1 MHFNIEIPSHIMEH
15 FNTFLNSS
23 TIHGLHFISKTKKF
37 GKLFWIIVVISGFTA
52 ASVLI
57 YESFHNWDLSPV
69 STTLETVPISE
80 IPFPNVTVCPPK
92 KSGLG
97 LNYDIVQ
104 AEKVQIKNETRN
116 ELFQIAIEVI
126 GDAEHVEIMSNL
138 SKVKEQN
145 KYLNWYLGFTKI
157 QYPTYNQ
164 YNNPKVTYNVETSA
178 TDGNLTSQYFG
189 TKFDSNEI
197 ESLEIKIKIYV
208 PDSMKGNENVSLTFD
223 LARSEMKNLIDDN
236 DEDSIQ
242 TNIGY
247 TKNTNENFS
256 KTVNGPIPSGGY
268 YYFKNKRKVSVE
280 TVKNSNQN
288 SMPGFSLRWNYES
301 TDNFEIEGKYRSTVP
316 NMEFFR

>member
-1 MHFNIEIPSHIMEH
+1 MEH

-37 GKLFWIIVVISGFTA
+37 GKLFWITVVISGFTA

-104 AEKVQIKNETRN
+104 AEKVLIKNETRN

-138 SKVKEQN
+138 SKVNEEDR
-145 KYLNWYLGFTKI
+145 YLNWYQGFTKI

-178 TDGNLTSQYFG
+178 ITGNVTTQHFG
-189 TKFDSNEI
+189 RKFDPNNI
-197 ESLEIKIKIYV
+197 ESFQVTVKIYV
-208 PDSMKGNENVSLTFD
+208 PDIMKGNKNVSLTYD
-223 LARSEMKNLIDDN
+223 LARNKMKNLIDNDN
-236 DEDSIQ
+236 EDSIQ

-247 TKNTNENFS
+247 TKDDNEYFS
-256 KTVNGPIPSGGY
+256 ETTNGPIPSGGY
-268 YYFKNKRKVSVE
+268 YYFRNTRKVSPLGILD
-280 TVKNSNQN
+280 QN
-288 SMPGFSLRWNYES
+288 SMPGFSLTWKYES
-301 TDNFEIEGKYRSTVP
+301 PDDLKTESKFRSTVP
-316 NMEFFR
+316 TMEFFR